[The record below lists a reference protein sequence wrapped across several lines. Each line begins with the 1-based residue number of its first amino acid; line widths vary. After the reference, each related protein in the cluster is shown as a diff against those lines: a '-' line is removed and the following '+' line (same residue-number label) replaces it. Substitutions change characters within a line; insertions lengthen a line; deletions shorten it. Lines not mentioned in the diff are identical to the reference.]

1 MSHQG
6 GIDVQCRSGQ
16 GRSGRVGTGQASA
29 GEVGAVY
36 QHLADVGYAFR
47 ERVRLTPAGSRAHLA
62 AGVTVGDLGIRP
74 ALAAGLVDAARALLE
89 REHAGLVPRYVAATR
104 VLHDYAWPVCL
115 LVSGPWF
122 LEGLVPDLTDEDVA
136 VDPDTGLHYVGS
148 RGAVRCEAG
157 GGAGEGGARA
167 AEVRRVVADHHAPL
181 LEALGPHLRRGV
193 RAAWGTVSD
202 DLVSGLWWLGRLVG
216 DEVAG
221 VRSGT
226 ELLLRPA
233 TPFPGV
239 AAFRT
244 IVATDG
250 GEHVTRT
257 RVACCLK
264 YVVEEQACLTCPRT
278 GDAERRTRLVG
289 C

>member
-1 MSHQG
+1 MS
-6 GIDVQCRSGQ
+6 RAGQ
-16 GRSGRVGTGQASA
+16 VVADR
-29 GEVGAVY
+29 VGAVY
-36 QHLADVGYAFR
+36 QRLADTGEAFG
-47 ERVRLTPAGSRAHLA
+47 ERVQLAPVGTHAHPS
-62 AGVTVGDLGIRP
+62 AGVTVGDLGRRP
-74 ALAAGLVDAARALLE
+74 GLAAELVDAAHARLE
-89 REHAGLVPRYVAATR
+89 REHAGPVPRYVAATW

-122 LEGLVPDLTDEDVA
+122 LEGLVPDLADEDVV
-136 VDPDTGLHYVGS
+136 VDPETGLLYVGS
-148 RGAVRCEAG
+148 PGAVRWEV
-157 GGAGEGGARA
+157 GEGGAGA

-216 DEVAG
+216 DEAAG
-221 VRSGT
+221 VRAGT
-226 ELLLRPA
+226 ELLPRPA

-244 IVATDG
+244 IVAADG

-264 YVVEEQACLTCPRT
+264 YVVEEEACLTCPRT

>member
-1 MSHQG
+1 MS
-6 GIDVQCRSGQ
+6 RAGQ
-16 GRSGRVGTGQASA
+16 VGRGQVGA
-29 GEVGAVY
+29 GWVGAVY
-36 QHLADVGYAFR
+36 RRLADTGEAFG
-47 ERVRLTPAGSRAHLA
+47 ERVCLAPAGSSAQVA
-62 AGVTVGDLGIRP
+62 AGVTVGDLGRRP
-74 ALAAGLVDAARALLE
+74 ELAAGLVDAAHARLE
-89 REHAGLVPRYVAATR
+89 REHAGPVPRYVAATR

-122 LEGLVPDLTDEDVA
+122 LEGLVPDLADEDVA
-136 VDPDTGLHYVGS
+136 VDPDTGLLYVGS
-148 RGAVRCEAG
+148 PGAVRCEV
-157 GGAGEGGARA
+157 GEGGAGA

-216 DEVAG
+216 DEAAG
-221 VRSGT
+221 VRAGT
-226 ELLLRPA
+226 ELLPRPA

-244 IVATDG
+244 IVAADG

-264 YVVEEQACLTCPRT
+264 YVIEEEACLTCPRT

>member
-1 MSHQG
+1 MS
-6 GIDVQCRSGQ
+6 RAGQ
-16 GRSGRVGTGQASA
+16 VVADR
-29 GEVGAVY
+29 VGAVY
-36 QHLADVGYAFR
+36 QRLADTGEAFG
-47 ERVRLTPAGSRAHLA
+47 ERVQLAPVGTHAHLS
-62 AGVTVGDLGIRP
+62 AGVTVGDLGRRP
-74 ALAAGLVDAARALLE
+74 GLAAELVDAAHARLE
-89 REHAGLVPRYVAATR
+89 REHAGPVPRYVAATR

-136 VDPDTGLHYVGS
+136 VDPDTGLLHVRS
-148 RGAVRCEAG
+148 PRAVRCEASEAGVGG
-157 GGAGEGGARA
+157 GGAGEGGNGA
-167 AEVRRVVADHHAPL
+167 AEVRRVLVDHHGPMV
-181 LEALGPHLRRGV
+181 EALGPHLRRGV

-202 DLVSGLWWLGRLVG
+202 DLLSGLWWLGRLVG
-216 DEVAG
+216 DEAAG
-221 VRSGT
+221 VRAGT
-226 ELLLRPA
+226 ELLPRPT
-233 TPFPGV
+233 TPFPGG